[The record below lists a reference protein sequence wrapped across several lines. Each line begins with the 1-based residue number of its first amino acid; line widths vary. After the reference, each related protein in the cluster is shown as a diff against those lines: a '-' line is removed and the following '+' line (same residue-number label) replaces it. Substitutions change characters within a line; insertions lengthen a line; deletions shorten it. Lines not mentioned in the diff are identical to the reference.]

1 MIKEKILN
9 LTNYNCPM
17 IFVKTKVFLQETKN
31 SDTKVLIVKGVSNKN
46 SLKSTLG
53 EQGFN
58 ITVKK
63 YKKNT
68 FKIFLD

>member
-1 MIKEKILN
+1 MIKEKILD

-46 SLKSTLG
+46 NLKSTLG

>member
-1 MIKEKILN
+1 MIKEKILD
-9 LTNYNCPM
+9 LTNYDCPM
-17 IFVKTKVFLQETKN
+17 IFVKTKIFLQETKN

>member
-1 MIKEKILN
+1 MIKEKILD
-9 LTNYNCPM
+9 LTNYTCPM

>member
-1 MIKEKILN
+1 MIKEKILD
-9 LTNYNCPM
+9 LTNYDCPM
-17 IFVKTKVFLQETKN
+17 IFVKTKIFLQETKN

-46 SLKSTLG
+46 NLKSTLG

>member
-1 MIKEKILN
+1 MVKEKILD

-46 SLKSTLG
+46 SLKNTLG

>member
-1 MIKEKILN
+1 MIKEKILD
-9 LTNYNCPM
+9 LTNYDCPM

-46 SLKSTLG
+46 NLKSTLG

-58 ITVKK
+58 VTVKK

>member
-1 MIKEKILN
+1 MIKEKILD
-9 LTNYNCPM
+9 LTNYDCPM

>member
-1 MIKEKILN
+1 MIKEKILD
-9 LTNYNCPM
+9 LTNYDCPM
-17 IFVKTKVFLQETKN
+17 IFVKTKVFLKETKN

-46 SLKSTLG
+46 SLKNTLG
-53 EQGFN
+53 QQGFN

>member
-1 MIKEKILN
+1 MIKEKILD
-9 LTNYNCPM
+9 LTNYDCPM

-46 SLKSTLG
+46 SLKNTLG

-58 ITVKK
+58 VTVKK

>member
-1 MIKEKILN
+1 MIKEKILD
-9 LTNYNCPM
+9 LTNYTCPM

-31 SDTKVLIVKGVSNKN
+31 SDTRVLIVKGVSNKN
-46 SLKSTLG
+46 SLKNTLG
-53 EQGFN
+53 QQGFN

>member
-1 MIKEKILN
+1 MIKEKILD
-9 LTNYNCPM
+9 LTNYDCPM
-17 IFVKTKVFLQETKN
+17 IFVKTKIFLQETKN
-31 SDTKVLIVKGVSNKN
+31 IDTKVLIVKGVSNKN
-46 SLKSTLG
+46 SLKNTLG

>member
-1 MIKEKILN
+1 MIKEKILD

-17 IFVKTKVFLQETKN
+17 IFVKTKIFLQETKN

>member
-1 MIKEKILN
+1 
-9 LTNYNCPM
+9 M

>member
-1 MIKEKILN
+1 MIKEKILD

-63 YKKNT
+63 YKKNI

>member
-1 MIKEKILN
+1 MIKEKILD
-9 LTNYNCPM
+9 LTNYDCPM
-17 IFVKTKVFLQETKN
+17 IFVKTKIFLQETKN

-46 SLKSTLG
+46 SLKNTLG